1 MEHMRTIPHK
11 NWILTLL
18 LESKETN
25 TTTTT
30 GNINVLNKNKN
41 SGTKRV
47 NYEIS

>member
-1 MEHMRTIPHK
+1 MEQMRTMPHQ

-25 TTTTT
+25 TTAT
-30 GNINVLNKNKN
+30 GNIKVLNKNKN
-41 SGTKRV
+41 SGTKTV